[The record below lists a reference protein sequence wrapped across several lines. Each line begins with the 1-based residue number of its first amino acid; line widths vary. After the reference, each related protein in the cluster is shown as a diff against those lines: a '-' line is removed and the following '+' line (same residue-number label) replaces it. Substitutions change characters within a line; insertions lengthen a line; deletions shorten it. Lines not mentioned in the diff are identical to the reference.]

1 MTTATTDII
10 VAPVK
15 TTCADHALQEA
26 QGILDHARAIVIK
39 DQVGY
44 EEAAIALKQLKARA
58 AALEEERTKI
68 TKPMDAAKKAVM
80 DLFRKPAEFLGE
92 AERIVKA
99 SMVTYSNEQER
110 IRKAEQ
116 ARLDEIARKER
127 EKIAAQAAKAEAAGK
142 TEKAEALQEKAQNI
156 AAPVVESTVEKT
168 SGISYRTVYEFEI
181 VDAEAIPR
189 EWMIPDLKAIG
200 GAVRSTQGKINIP
213 GIKAVA
219 RKTIAA

>member
-1 MTTATTDII
+1 MTTATAEII

-15 TTCADHALQEA
+15 STCADHATQEA
-26 QGILDHARAIVIK
+26 QLILDHAKAIVIR

-44 EEAAIALKQLKARA
+44 EEAAIALKQLKARMST
-58 AALEEERTKI
+58 LEDERTKI

-80 DLFRKPAEFLGE
+80 DLFRRPQDFLIE
-92 AERIVKA
+92 AERIMKNA
-99 SMVTYSNEQER
+99 MITYSNEQER

-116 ARLDEIARKER
+116 ARQDEIARKER
-127 EKIAAQAAKAEAAGK
+127 ERIETQASKAEAAGK
-142 TEKAEALQEKAQNI
+142 TEKAEALQEKAQMI

-181 VDAEAIPR
+181 VDVEQIPR
-189 EWMIPDLKAIG
+189 EWMVPDLKAIG

-213 GIKAVA
+213 GVKAIA